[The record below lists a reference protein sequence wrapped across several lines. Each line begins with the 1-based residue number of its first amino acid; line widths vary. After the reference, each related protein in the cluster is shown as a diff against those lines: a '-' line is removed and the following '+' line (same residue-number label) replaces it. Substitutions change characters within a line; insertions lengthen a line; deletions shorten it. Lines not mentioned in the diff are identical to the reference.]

1 MKNSCRILGYDLIR
15 IVAIFMVVTIH
26 SNVIYLTN
34 NFGRLEWI
42 IMMEITAIC
51 LVSVPLF
58 FMLSGAL
65 LLNANHVVGVNELF
79 TKRLSKQ
86 FIPFILWSLIYV
98 FLRILMGKLPLS
110 INSITKLLYE
120 PAYYQFW
127 FMYTLLAIYLL
138 LPILQVI
145 VQNSNQ
151 KQIEYLLG
159 IWLVFSVLI
168 PNISYFYKEFRISEH
183 IDLILCEGYIGYFL
197 LGFYLSKYKR
207 DIPNKIGLF
216 LTVLGISIIEIGAY
230 LEWKY
235 CIDLQIKYTGY
246 MYQEYRSL
254 GVIIAVTGIFLICQ
268 KININHSSIFNKII
282 IKTSELSIGVFYV
295 HMFILIAIERI
306 GFSGENSMFIVIF
319 KTILVYI
326 ISLFLS
332 YIISKIP
339 ILGSVLLIRKN

>member
-15 IVAIFMVVTIH
+15 IVAIFMVVVIH
-26 SNVIYLTN
+26 SNVIYLEN
-34 NFGRLEWI
+34 NVGSLGWI
-42 IMMEITAIC
+42 IMMEITAVC
-51 LVSVPLF
+51 LISVPLF

-65 LLNANHVVGVNELF
+65 LLNVNRVIGINELF
-79 TKRLSKQ
+79 IKRLAKQ

-98 FLRILMGKLPLS
+98 FLRILIGKLPLA

-127 FMYTLLAIYLL
+127 FMYTLLSIYLL
-138 LPILQVI
+138 LPILQVV
-145 VQNSNQ
+145 VQHSDQ

-159 IWLVFSVLI
+159 IWIVFSVLI
-168 PNISYFYKEFRISEH
+168 PNISYFYKEFKISEH
-183 IDLILCEGYIGYFL
+183 VDLILCEGYIGYFL

-207 DIPNKIGLF
+207 DITNKVGLF
-216 LTVLGISIIEIGAY
+216 LSVLGIIIIEAGAY

-235 CIDLQIKYTGY
+235 CSDLQIKYTGY

-254 GVIIAVTGIFLICQ
+254 GVIVAVIGIFLVCQ
-268 KININHSSIFNKII
+268 KININHSSIFNRII

-306 GFSGENSMFIVIF
+306 GFSGENSIFIVIF
-319 KTILVYI
+319 KTIVVYI
-326 ISLFLS
+326 ISLFIA

-339 ILGSVLLIRKN
+339 ILRSVLLIRKN